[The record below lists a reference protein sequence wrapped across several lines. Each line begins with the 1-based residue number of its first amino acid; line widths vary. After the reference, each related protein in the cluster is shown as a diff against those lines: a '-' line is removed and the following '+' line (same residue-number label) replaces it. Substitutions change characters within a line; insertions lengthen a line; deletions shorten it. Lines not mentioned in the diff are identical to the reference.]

1 MTHPG
6 VGPAAALPTEVFRGN
21 PARFADSN
29 ALASPST
36 REQSRG
42 LFAAAAPAGI
52 YRQTLNFERSSACRS
67 MAATPPALVAP
78 YQQSWA
84 PSSAIGATRR

>member
-1 MTHPG
+1 MIHPG

-29 ALASPST
+29 ALASLST

-42 LFAAAAPAGI
+42 LFAAAAPA
-52 YRQTLNFERSSACRS
+52 
-67 MAATPPALVAP
+67 
-78 YQQSWA
+78 
-84 PSSAIGATRR
+84 